1 LHNPAA
7 AVTWRI
13 AAVTL
18 TIVLSGGYI
27 SVIFMYQLE
36 AIGT

>member
-1 LHNPAA
+1 MHNPAT

-13 AAVTL
+13 ATVTL
-18 TIVLSGGYI
+18 TIVLSNGYV